1 MFKPTVLAVAA
12 AFLFLCTGAA
22 QAELYQ
28 YVDQNGVVH
37 YTDNY
42 AAIPEQYRP
51 QATVSPEAP
60 AEPQDRQAAGSTPT
74 PDDPGRVTDE
84 TGGKEQT
91 EASDKNRNA
100 RQQEW
105 EQLVERKKQLDQ
117 TYESLL
123 EEKAAL
129 DARSKK
135 ISKEDEIKAYNQEVK
150 QVNEK
155 IRQYR
160 EKEKALR
167 SDIDQYNERIRQE

>member
-1 MFKPTVLAVAA
+1 MYKQIVLGVAA
-12 AFLFLCTGAA
+12 ALIFLCTGTA
-22 QAELYQ
+22 QAQLYQ

-42 AAIPEQYRP
+42 ATIPEQYRSE
-51 QATVSPEAP
+51 ATASPEARS
-60 AEPQDRQAAGSTPT
+60 EPRNPQAAAT
-74 PDDPGRVTDE
+74 DDPDRATDGPGE
-84 TGGKEQT
+84 KEQA
-91 EASDKNRNA
+91 EASDKNGNA

-105 EQLVERKKQLDQ
+105 EQLMERKKQLDQ
-117 TYESLL
+117 TYENLL
-123 EEKAAL
+123 KEKEAL
-129 DARSKK
+129 DARSEE

-167 SDIDQYNERIRQE
+167 SDIDQYNERIKNE